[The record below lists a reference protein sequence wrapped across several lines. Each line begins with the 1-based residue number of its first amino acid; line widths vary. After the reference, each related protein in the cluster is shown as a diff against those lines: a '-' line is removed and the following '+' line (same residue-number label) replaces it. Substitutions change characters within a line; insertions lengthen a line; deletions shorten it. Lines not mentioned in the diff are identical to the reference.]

1 VEIPSPWTV
10 SSIMTVDS
18 SVEEDVDPSSSVVFF
33 PSQSLLDRLSTQIVG
48 DRLTTF
54 LPPHSTMNFLTGP
67 TALARSMLALLKP
80 AKEDPDWADG
90 TQVLNVSYGQVYN
103 CLCCRKGG
111 ITDLQHFTRCP
122 SYLEHKKYC
131 KAAFAHWKMRRRDA
145 QRNNFPFTEVF
156 RPPHPGKFFDRS
168 KKPLKANERMV
179 APTLVRA
186 YPGESGYGAYQ
197 TLCSTVAPSPQFF
210 PNEFPETPGHA
221 SYHGPFVS
229 SMGQTSFPYAPGQGH
244 PFPLGTYD
252 APDEAANGFGGAML
266 GRDQTH
272 YMNTVGSG
280 ANQPYSPN
288 SMFNQRLLAAS
299 GTFAST
305 MPVTQFPL
313 GSYQNPY
320 GAQSPHGG
328 HWVSNVPSGE
338 TTFSGQASASSE
350 SVEESQASSV
360 KEKPKSSKKKKVSK
374 KKAKPVK
381 NRKAPPR
388 GNPPHGG
395 PPSSAT
401 RSAGA
406 K

>member
-1 VEIPSPWTV
+1 MP
-10 SSIMTVDS
+10 VDS
-18 SVEEDVDPSSSVVFF
+18 SVDDVDPSSSVVFS
-33 PSQSLLDRLSTQIVG
+33 PSQSLLDRLSTQIAS
-48 DRLTTF
+48 DRLNTFIPSF
-54 LPPHSTMNFLTGP
+54 LPPLSTMSLFAGP
-67 TALARSMLALLKP
+67 TGLARSMIALLKP

-90 TQVLNVSYGQVYN
+90 TQVINVSYGQVYN

-122 SYLEHKKYC
+122 SYLEHKKFC
-131 KAAFAHWKMRRRDA
+131 KAALAHWKMRRRDA

-186 YPGESGYGAYQ
+186 YPGEAGYGAYQ

-210 PNEFPETPGHA
+210 PNDFPETAAHA
-221 SYHGPFVS
+221 SYHGPFLTL
-229 SMGQTSFPYAPGQGH
+229 MGQTSFPYAPGLSH

-252 APDEAANGFGGAML
+252 APDEVSNMAVRSGFDGAMTE
-266 GRDQTH
+266 RDRDH

-280 ANQPYSPN
+280 SDHPYGPN
-288 SMFNQRLLAAS
+288 SMLNQRLLANNAAFEATVPTL
-299 GTFAST
+299 GAPTFVVPYAR
-305 MPVTQFPL
+305 

-320 GAQSPHGG
+320 GAQPPHGG

-338 TTFSGQASASSE
+338 TTFSGHDSGG
-350 SVEESQASSV
+350 ESQASSK
-360 KEKPKSSKKKKVSK
+360 KEKVKAPKKKKEAK
-374 KKAKPVK
+374 KKAKPIK
-381 NRKAPPR
+381 GRKGPPR
-388 GNPPHGG
+388 GGLPRGG
-395 PPSSAT
+395 PPASAT
-401 RSAGA
+401 RSARA